1 MKCPECQFDNIEG
14 VNFCNECGHKLE
26 VSCLECGKLNPQGSK
41 FCNECGQNLKILKE
55 TSSIDYTKPKSYT
68 PRFLADKILTSRSSI
83 EGEKKLVT
91 VLFADVANY
100 TSIAENLDAEE
111 VHQIMD
117 SFFKILMDE
126 IHKYEGTINQ
136 FTGDG
141 IMSLFGAPLAQEDHA
156 QRACYA
162 ALAIQRAMI
171 GFSDMLEKAK
181 GFDFKLRIGL
191 NTGTV
196 VVGSIGDDLRM
207 DYTALGDTTN
217 LAARMQQNAKPGTII
232 MSDSSYKLISQHFV
246 TKPLGKIQ
254 LKGKAEPVASYLLKS
269 ARGIRTLMDIAAEK
283 GLSPL
288 AGRKEELNRLH
299 QFWNLANKGRGQVVF
314 IVSEAGIGKSRL
326 IFEFHR
332 SLSEEK
338 VTWLE
343 AYSMTYGKNM
353 PFLTL
358 MDLLKRNFR
367 IDDGDPEKT
376 VIQKIEEGLS
386 LLGKEP
392 KERAPYLKFLFS
404 VDPGDPL
411 IQSMDAQGRR
421 RMIFDSIR
429 LMTTKGSNIRPLI
442 LTFEDLQWIDTD
454 SEEFLKYLIDSLAV
468 LPVMLILSYR
478 PGYVNPFGERT
489 FFNRISL
496 KPLKDDES
504 LELTKRLTGISNLP
518 DLLESLI
525 IERAEG
531 NPFYI
536 EEMTRSLDEM
546 GAFKRFAAVKA
557 ATDIDKIQIP
567 LSIQDIIM
575 TRIDRLLEEQK
586 NALQFMAVI
595 GRKFAYGLLEK
606 IVKLKDEA
614 TDILGDLVSLELIY
628 QTQFHPE
635 PEYMFKNALT
645 QDVVYNGLLTSKR
658 KAIHADV
665 GKKIETFYSE
675 RLAEYYEIV
684 AHHYEHGEVWDKAI
698 QYLILSGEKAL
709 RNMANPS
716 ANKFFKKAI
725 DIFNQKDAKL
735 LPDQEYR
742 IYQGKANTEFNLG
755 KIKEAGKDFF
765 KAREIARNTGN
776 QDKEGESL
784 SMAGWSLAVGKKY
797 EKAIE
802 IYKEAIKFGR
812 QIKNPIIEG
821 RNLVGLGVLL
831 LYLGEVQKSNHYITK
846 AYEVGKK
853 IESPLLLTFSLSIKA
868 FQFPHYG
875 IPDEEAIKYLNRSI
889 PFLKSAQNVRACA
902 HVYFITGYNLVCK
915 GDYTAGLAAFQEG
928 INFTEETGEPLS
940 RAKGLN
946 WLGWVYSELG
956 CISDSKKYN
965 KESYESALNIISGSE
980 EAEANAVINLAENAV
995 ADGDYEQAKIYIDE
1009 LSKKAKKD
1017 PGYLSMKHR
1026 WEVRQLCTLGK
1037 IFLYEKNTAEAL
1049 KNVKRAY
1056 EIAEIT
1062 LNKRGMIKANRLMG
1076 KIFISKSEFSK
1087 AEKKLNEAIA
1097 DARKV
1102 GNPYQLWRTLFTF
1115 GRLYEA
1121 QGLNQDAREQYREA
1135 IQVVENISTTLKDE
1149 KIKNTFLNSDSIMRI
1164 RDKLENL
1171 EL

>member
-1 MKCPECQFDNIEG
+1 
-14 VNFCNECGHKLE
+14 
-26 VSCLECGKLNPQGSK
+26 
-41 FCNECGQNLKILKE
+41 
-55 TSSIDYTKPKSYT
+55 
-68 PRFLADKILTSRSSI
+68 
-83 EGEKKLVT
+83 
-91 VLFADVANY
+91 
-100 TSIAENLDAEE
+100 
-111 VHQIMD
+111 
-117 SFFKILMDE
+117 
-126 IHKYEGTINQ
+126 
-136 FTGDG
+136 
-141 IMSLFGAPLAQEDHA
+141 
-156 QRACYA
+156 
-162 ALAIQRAMI
+162 
-171 GFSDMLEKAK
+171 
-181 GFDFKLRIGL
+181 
-191 NTGTV
+191 
-196 VVGSIGDDLRM
+196 
-207 DYTALGDTTN
+207 
-217 LAARMQQNAKPGTII
+217 
-232 MSDSSYKLISQHFV
+232 
-246 TKPLGKIQ
+246 
-254 LKGKAEPVASYLLKS
+254 
-269 ARGIRTLMDIAAEK
+269 
-283 GLSPL
+283 
-288 AGRKEELNRLH
+288 
-299 QFWNLANKGRGQVVF
+299 
-314 IVSEAGIGKSRL
+314 
-326 IFEFHR
+326 
-332 SLSEEK
+332 
-338 VTWLE
+338 
-343 AYSMTYGKNM
+343 M

-386 LLGKEP
+386 RLGKEP

-429 LMTTKGSNIRPLI
+429 LMTIKGSNIRPLI
-442 LTFEDLQWIDTD
+442 LNFEDLQWIDND

-504 LELTKRLTGISNLP
+504 LELTKRLTEISNLP
-518 DLLESLI
+518 DFLESMI

-546 GAFKRFAAVKA
+546 GAFKRFAAVNTDK
-557 ATDIDKIQIP
+557 DIDKIQIP
-567 LSIQDIIM
+567 MSIQDIIM
-575 TRIDRLLEEQK
+575 TRIDRLSEEQK
-586 NALQFMAVI
+586 NTIQFMAVI

-606 IVKLKDEA
+606 IAKFKDES

-665 GKKIETFYSE
+665 GKTIETFYSE

-684 AHHYEHGEVWDKAI
+684 AHHYEQGEVWDKAI

-709 RNMANPS
+709 SNMANPS

-725 DIFNQKDAKL
+725 DIINQKDAKL

-742 IYQGKANTEFNLG
+742 IYQGKANSEFNLG

-765 KAREIARNTGN
+765 KARGIARKMGN

-784 SMAGWSLAVGKKY
+784 SMAGWSLSVGKKY

-802 IYKEAIKFGR
+802 IYKKAINFGR

-831 LYLGEVQKSNHYITK
+831 LYLGEVQKSDQYITK

-853 IESPLLLTFSLSIKA
+853 IKSPLLLTFSLSIKA

-889 PFLKSAQNVRACA
+889 PLLKSAQNARACA
-902 HVYFITGYNLVCK
+902 HVYLITGYNLVCK

-928 INFTEETGEPLS
+928 IKFAEETGEPLS

-946 WLGWVYSELG
+946 WLGWAYSELG
-956 CISDSKKYN
+956 CISDSTKYN
-965 KESYESALNIISGSE
+965 KESYESALNMSSGSE

-1009 LSKKAKKD
+1009 LSTKAKKD

-1037 IFLYEKNTAEAL
+1037 IYLYEKNTVEAL
-1049 KNVKRAY
+1049 KNANRAY
-1056 EIAEIT
+1056 EIAEKT

-1076 KIFISKSEFSK
+1076 KIYISKSEFSK
-1087 AEKKLNEAIA
+1087 AETTLNEAIA

-1102 GNPYQLWRTLFTF
+1102 RNPYQLWRTLFTF

-1121 QGLNQDAREQYREA
+1121 QGLNQDAREHYREA
-1135 IQVVENISTTLKDE
+1135 IQILENTGTALIDE
-1149 KIKNTFLNSDSIMRI
+1149 KIKNAFLNSDSIMRI
-1164 RDKLENL
+1164 RDKFENL
-1171 EL
+1171 G